1 MLDIILIMVILQR
14 NVAANAMRSIY
25 TYVYRLFHLI
35 LWTRCGRE
43 VRAIGHPPRVTSGTS
58 VLNENGDTLLHLLC
72 SDIGFEGFK
81 NIIGGVVYDGF
92 VNPNWFVNQEFDT
105 KVSNFFKLCIFRY
118 HILGIMWYNN
128 RIRLR

>member
-1 MLDIILIMVILQR
+1 M
-14 NVAANAMRSIY
+14 S
-25 TYVYRLFHLI
+25 H
-35 LWTRCGRE
+35 
-43 VRAIGHPPRVTSGTS
+43 SGADAS

-105 KVSNFFKLCIFRY
+105 KVSNFFKQHNMLNAKNSAGDTPIFCA
-118 HILGIMWYNN
+118 LNYNGG
-128 RIRLR
+128 RDGGF